1 VPRRQVDEGVDAPE
15 RASGAP
21 RKGPAPR
28 LLTDRQL
35 EILVHVARG
44 QTNRRIG
51 EELGISERTVRNH
64 MRTITKKLSTT
75 DRTHAVV
82 LAIGNGWIPVPI
94 EPDRPSGE
102 PAEVSRSRPSTSPS
116 TS

>member
-1 VPRRQVDEGVDAPE
+1 
-15 RASGAP
+15 
-21 RKGPAPR
+21 
-28 LLTDRQL
+28 LTDRQL
-35 EILVHVARG
+35 EILVHVAQGR
-44 QTNRRIG
+44 TNRRIG

-94 EPDRPSGE
+94 EP
-102 PAEVSRSRPSTSPS
+102 SRSGAEPPGVPAPRPANTTSTA
-116 TS
+116 